1 MGSSWGRWPL
11 LGVGAGLMQEL
22 GREAAASTQMLAEKE
37 QKRKEGG
44 ERARGGGEVGTDR
57 RENSEAEKQ
66 KDGGDR
72 V

>member
-1 MGSSWGRWPL
+1 
-11 LGVGAGLMQEL
+11 MQEL